1 MIPTRT
7 NLGEATYVRRKRDK
21 QAKKNFPIFF
31 SVPLP
36 KAAVSKISNSN
47 VSAKLKSNLEIL
59 H

>member
-7 NLGEATYVRRKRDK
+7 NLGEATYVRRKRG
-21 QAKKNFPIFF
+21 QAGKKNFPIFF

-36 KAAVSKISNSN
+36 TAAGRKISNSN
-47 VSAKLKSNLEIL
+47 VSANLKSNLEIL